1 MLAPITS
8 VGPGRVLHKSVQA
21 GEPEAMPKFQEK
33 LLTRFVTSC
42 GAAFCLREAHSCI
55 LAGNHIANA
64 RRARQPIRSRSAR
77 DGGAPQQPD
86 RLMGHAAV
94 QKLVQRGSWLQ

>member
-1 MLAPITS
+1 MT
-8 VGPGRVLHKSVQA
+8 
-21 GEPEAMPKFQEK
+21 KFQKK

-42 GAAFCLREAHSCI
+42 RAAFVLERHSCI

>member
-1 MLAPITS
+1 MT
-8 VGPGRVLHKSVQA
+8 
-21 GEPEAMPKFQEK
+21 EFQEK

-42 GAAFCLREAHSCI
+42 GAAFCLKEAHSCI

-86 RLMGHAAV
+86 RIREHDAV
-94 QKLVQRGSWLQ
+94 QKLVQRVSWLQ